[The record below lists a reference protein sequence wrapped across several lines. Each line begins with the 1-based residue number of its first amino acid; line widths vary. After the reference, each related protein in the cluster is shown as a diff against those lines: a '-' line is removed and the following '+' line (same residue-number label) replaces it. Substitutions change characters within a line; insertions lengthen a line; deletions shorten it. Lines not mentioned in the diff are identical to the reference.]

1 MREPSVVPNYEEQFK
16 LLRNLGERMANDVK
30 QIQIIVNYLEDKLA
44 LEPPQKKSQVYNFV
58 IYFLISAH
66 IHVHYKYDVN
76 KNIYT
81 TCILLYRMF

>member
-44 LEPPQKKSQVYNFV
+44 LEPPQKKSGLQLCDL
-58 IYFLISAH
+58 FL
-66 IHVHYKYDVN
+66 DQCT
-76 KNIYT
+76 YT
-81 TCILLYRMF
+81 CTL